1 MKNFSFIDIILPT
14 YNSREFIYRSVS
26 SVFNQTYK
34 YWRLIIIDDASTDGT
49 KEILEKLRRKRKNRK
64 KIIILNNRI
73 NKGQGFSRNLG
84 LKYAKSK
91 FIAFLDSDD
100 YWDKNK
106 LKKQI
111 NYMQNNNYNFTYSD
125 YKSFKGNI
133 TKKIIVPDFFDYKS
147 FISNTSIATSTLMV
161 ERKILKNILFPSL
174 RLCEDYYFKSQ
185 MLRKFN
191 AYKCKGIYSFYRLRN
206 NSLQSNRIKVL
217 YAIWSIN
224 KNFNKMKFLSNLMSI
239 FLISYNSLKK
249 YGFR

>member
-14 YNSREFIYRSVS
+14 YNSKEFICKSVS

-49 KEILEKLRRKRKNRK
+49 KEFLEKLRRQFKNSK
-64 KIIILNNRI
+64 KIIILSNKINR
-73 NKGQGFSRNLG
+73 GQAFSRNLG

-111 NYMQNNNYNFTYSD
+111 NYMLNNNYSLTYSD
-125 YKSFKGNI
+125 YKSIKGNI
-133 TKKIIVPDFFDYKS
+133 TKKIVVPDFFNYKS

-161 ERKILKNILFPSL
+161 ERKILKNISFPSL

-185 MLRKFN
+185 ILKKFN
-191 AYKCKGIYSFYRLRN
+191 AYKCKGTYSFYRLRN

-217 YAIWSIN
+217 STIWSIN
-224 KNFNKMKFLSNLMSI
+224 KNFNKMRFLSNLISI